1 VKCSA
6 QSFRTEREQQVAA
19 LSKAIDGAPEQIA
32 DTQNEPSEKLR
43 QLEDTDA
50 MLPECTFVNL
60 NTSTSDEI
68 AINLCDELTVLKA
81 ETCAYKVMIKD
92 TVQALNRELIALTHA
107 SQAAQEEASRVFAE
121 LQMDFMSK
129 AQAIAQEVKKQRLR
143 AEKAETGLQ
152 NNA

>member
-19 LSKAIDGAPEQIA
+19 LSKAIDDAPEQIA
-32 DTQNEPSEKLR
+32 ETQSESREKLR

-50 MLPECTFVNL
+50 MLAEYRSVNL
-60 NTSTSDEI
+60 NTTTSDVI
-68 AINLCDELTVLKA
+68 AINLCDELTVFKA
-81 ETCAYKVMIKD
+81 KTCAYKVMIKD
-92 TVQALNRELIALTHA
+92 IVQALNRELVALTHA
-107 SQAAQEEASRVFAE
+107 SQAAQEETSRVFAE
-121 LQMDFMSK
+121 LEMDFMSK
-129 AQAIAQEVKKQRLR
+129 AQAIEQEVKKQRLR